1 MNHADPSARPRVAL
15 FSTDFLAYSQT
26 FVYDELCHHE
36 RYDVDVFSKLRLN
49 ADRFP
54 YPRLHTL
61 GDDGTLRGRLE
72 RRLYATT
79 TLSPTFSREIRRGGY
94 QLLHAHFGP
103 GSLYALPIQKRA
115 DLPLVVTYH
124 GYDVPLLMT
133 PRRFRPSSWRYWLR
147 SKAMLRRVS
156 RFLAASDELAR
167 LLVELGAPPER
178 VKVWRLGVHIPA
190 LAAPPEGRDGR
201 RVLMVGRFVEKKGFA
216 YAIDAFADA
225 VDGGADAILEIVGD
239 GPLRAEYDAIV
250 ARRGVGERVR
260 FLGVLGHDAVL
271 EKMLTAD
278 VLMCP
283 SVIAANGDRESGIL
297 VAKEAGARY
306 VPVIGTHHGGIPEII
321 DDGVTGFLVPERD
334 ARALGRRLAELLGD
348 PALRASMGAA
358 AREKMVREYDIVD
371 RVRVLEQHYDEVIAA
386 HRARTTA

>member
-1 MNHADPSARPRVAL
+1 MNPANPSARPRVAL

-26 FVYDELCHHE
+26 FIFDELSHHE
-36 RYDVDVFSKLRLN
+36 RYDVDVFAKLRLN

-61 GDDGTLRGRLE
+61 GDDGSLRGRLE
-72 RRLYATT
+72 RRLYAAT
-79 TLSPTFSREIRRGGY
+79 TLSPTFSREIRSGGY
-94 QLLHAHFGP
+94 SLLHAHFGP
-103 GSLYALPIQKRA
+103 GSLYALPIQRRA
-115 DLPLVVTYH
+115 ALPLVATFH
-124 GYDVPLLMT
+124 GYDVPLLLT
-133 PRRFRPSSWRYWLR
+133 PWRFQPSSWRYWLR

-167 LLVELGAPPER
+167 LLIQLGAPPER
-178 VKVWRLGVHIPA
+178 VHVWRLGVHIPA
-190 LAAPPEGRDGR
+190 LDGPPPGRDGR

-216 YAIDAFADA
+216 YAIEAFADA
-225 VDGGADAILEIVGD
+225 VDGGADAILELVGD
-239 GPLRAEYDAIV
+239 GPLRPGYERLIA
-250 ARRGVGERVR
+250 ARGLGERVR
-260 FLGVLGHDAVL
+260 FLGVLDHEAVL
-271 EKMLTAD
+271 ERMLATD

-283 SVIAANGDRESGIL
+283 SVVAQNGDRESGIL

-334 ARALGRRLAELLGD
+334 PRTLGERLTQLLAD

-358 AREKMVREYDIVD
+358 ARAKMVHEYDVVE
-371 RVRVLEQHYDEVIAA
+371 RVRALEGHYDEVIAA
-386 HRARTTA
+386 HHART